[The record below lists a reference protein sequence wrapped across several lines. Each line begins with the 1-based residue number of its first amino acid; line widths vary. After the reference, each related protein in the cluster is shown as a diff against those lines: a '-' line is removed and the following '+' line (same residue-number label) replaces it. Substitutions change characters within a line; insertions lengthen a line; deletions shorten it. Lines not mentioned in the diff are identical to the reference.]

1 MAHLEFSSVIRESG
15 LVLTKDEAKILLPIL
30 KRAVK
35 IERGHVEHY
44 QDILD
49 GGDATDRQQD
59 LLMKH
64 EEKEEKFSQVL
75 DYAQRLVKSK

>member
-44 QDILD
+44 QDILE

-64 EEKEEKFSQVL
+64 EEKEEKLSQVL

>member
-64 EEKEEKFSQVL
+64 EEKEEKSALPDVSVMVRAL
-75 DYAQRLVKSK
+75 